1 MHVLIDTNVV
11 LDVLLNRY
19 PFAHD
24 AITIFKLPES
34 VVYKY
39 ISASAITDIY
49 YIAYRELRDKQ
60 QVKDII
66 KRLLSVIRVADVSE
80 ENIFFALDADWND
93 FEDSVQNAVAESHNF
108 DAIITRNS
116 ADFKKS
122 NVNILSRKIFCN
134 SFQKIKYT
142 RSTCVRYTSRYTT
155 AIAGAL
161 PA

>member
-66 KRLLSVIRVADVSE
+66 KRLLSVICIADVSE
-80 ENIFFALDADWND
+80 ENIFFL
-93 FEDSVQNAVAESHNF
+93 HLML
-108 DAIITRNS
+108 IGM
-116 ADFKKS
+116 
-122 NVNILSRKIFCN
+122 ILRILYKM
-134 SFQKIKYT
+134 
-142 RSTCVRYTSRYTT
+142 R
-155 AIAGAL
+155 
-161 PA
+161 

>member
-1 MHVLIDTNVV
+1 MYVLIDTNVV

-49 YIAYRELRDKQ
+49 YIAYRELRNKQ

-122 NVNILSRKIFCN
+122 NVNILSPKDFLQFISKN
-134 SFQKIKYT
+134 
-142 RSTCVRYTSRYTT
+142 
-155 AIAGAL
+155 
-161 PA
+161 

>member
-1 MHVLIDTNVV
+1 MHILIDTNVV

-49 YIAYRELRDKQ
+49 YMAYRELRNKQ

-80 ENIFFALDADWND
+80 ENIFFVLDADWND

-108 DAIITRNS
+108 DAIITRNA
-116 ADFKKS
+116 ADFKNS
-122 NVNILSRKIFCN
+122 NVNILSPKDFLQFISKN
-134 SFQKIKYT
+134 
-142 RSTCVRYTSRYTT
+142 
-155 AIAGAL
+155 
-161 PA
+161 